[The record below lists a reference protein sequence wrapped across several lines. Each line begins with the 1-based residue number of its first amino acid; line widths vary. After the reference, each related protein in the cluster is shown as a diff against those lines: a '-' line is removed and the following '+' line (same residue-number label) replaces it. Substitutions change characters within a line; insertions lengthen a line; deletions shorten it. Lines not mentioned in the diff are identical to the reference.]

1 MNKHMPCIVKSK
13 SRHVTAAFDDDHS
26 RANLFS
32 RHIVKQ

>member
-26 RANLFS
+26 RDKVAADQL
-32 RHIVKQ
+32 